1 MALITC
7 PKCGKSISDKAIKCP
22 SCGISKQEIQNVFK
36 KSENRSNPI
45 SPLLIND
52 EFVKENQKNTISNI
66 KVQENITN
74 NTKKEKKTYLNT
86 DIIKKY
92 IIGFVAVILIIIIIV
107 MWRGFEENGVFRK
120 IYNKTGFCISH
131 EYLEATCTEPK
142 HCDICGKSIGES
154 IGHSYKLS
162 ATVEPTC
169 TINGKM
175 QYICERCDDTYYEVI
190 DALGHIYN
198 DDAEMVD
205 ATCTEN
211 GIFTYNCTQCGEVIE
226 EEIPAL
232 GHKWIEATCT
242 TPRICEIC
250 NEIDGSPLGHTTV
263 NGICNR
269 CGELAAEPI
278 EFSGNGDTVLKDVN
292 IPEGMYKIYFTH
304 DGTRNFIIHA
314 YSSDNKRRG
323 WMNEIGN
330 FSGYIFSGEPIID
343 GMIEVKA
350 DGNWT
355 ISVMQIEEG
364 GTSNIRGH
372 GMCVTPYFELEDAP
386 LVVHMT
392 NTNGKSNF
400 IVHMYDEEG
409 KRISLSNEIGEYE
422 GEKILDNVV
431 AGKKY
436 CIVVDSDGN
445 WSIDFGLNDRI
456 TTVSNTY

>member
-1 MALITC
+1 MALIKC

-22 SCGISKQEIQNVFK
+22 NCGISKQEIKNAFK
-36 KSENRSNPI
+36 KSENKSLSI
-45 SPLLIND
+45 SSLPVDDELI
-52 EFVKENQKNTISNI
+52 KENQKSIISDI
-66 KVQENITN
+66 KVQENIPN
-74 NTKKEKKTYLNT
+74 NTKKEKKSYLNI
-86 DIIKKY
+86 DVIKKY
-92 IIGFVAVILIIIIIV
+92 SIGFVAVILIIIIIV
-107 MWRGFEENGVFRK
+107 VWRGFKENGTFRK

-131 EYLEATCTEPK
+131 EYIEATCIEPK
-142 HCDICGKSIGES
+142 HCDICEKSKGKSL
-154 IGHSYKLS
+154 GHSYILS

-169 TINGKM
+169 TMSGKM
-175 QYICERCDDTYYEVI
+175 QYICERCDDAYYEVI
-190 DALGHIYN
+190 NALGHIYN
-198 DDAEMVD
+198 DEAKVID
-205 ATCTEN
+205 ATCSEN
-211 GIFTYNCTQCGEVIE
+211 GILIYNCKQCGEVIE

-232 GHKWIEATCT
+232 GHNWIEANCT
-242 TPRICEIC
+242 TPRICETC
-250 NEIDGSPLGHTTV
+250 NEIDGSPLGHTTI
-263 NGICNR
+263 NGICDR
-269 CGELAAEPI
+269 CSEFVAEPI
-278 EFSGNGDTVLKDVN
+278 EFSGNGDVVLKDVN

-304 DGTRNFIIHA
+304 DGTRNFIIQA

-323 WMNEIGN
+323 WMNEIGD

-392 NTNGKSNF
+392 NINGKSNF
-400 IVHMYDEEG
+400 IVNMYDENG
-409 KRISLSNEIGEYE
+409 KMTGLSNEIGEYE

-436 CIVVDSDGN
+436 CIVVDSDGD
-445 WSIDFGLNDRI
+445 WSIDFGLGDRI